1 MSRKSYLENNKDV
14 IEGFTKAIQ
23 KGLDYTFSHTD
34 EEVAE
39 FITDYFPDTSL
50 NDLTETIKRYRD
62 ADSWYK
68 TTYITEEGFDRVQ
81 DIMDNSGKLEK
92 KAPYDKLVNNEYSKK
107 WFKSL
112 FYIIQIRRNKPRPL
126 IIVKNFITSYDKM
139 KGEIYE

>member
-107 WFKSL
+107 
-112 FYIIQIRRNKPRPL
+112 
-126 IIVKNFITSYDKM
+126 
-139 KGEIYE
+139 